1 MKTLRENTD
10 AILEVGTR
18 DNAIKI
24 YKHLKKLN
32 MPMYSQ
38 KNSWRQVRKIDQMPF
53 SYKDGSLFIS
63 KNNAFELEKI

>member
-1 MKTLRENTD
+1 ME
-10 AILEVGTR
+10 IGTK

-32 MPMYSQ
+32 LPMYSQ
-38 KNSWRQVRKIDQMPF
+38 KNGWRKVIKINQMPF

-63 KNNAFELEKI
+63 KNNVFELEKI